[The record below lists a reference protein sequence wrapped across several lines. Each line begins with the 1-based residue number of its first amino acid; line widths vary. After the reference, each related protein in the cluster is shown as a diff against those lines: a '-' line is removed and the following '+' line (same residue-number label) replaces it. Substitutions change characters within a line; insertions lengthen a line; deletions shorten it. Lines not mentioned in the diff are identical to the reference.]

1 MDRSSNLSATLRK
14 YLITLIDVMSW
25 KVALA
30 LGLMVSLSLTEGI
43 SLLMLIPLLQLVG
56 LDVQQGTLGRIA
68 EFVSSIFATI
78 RMQPT
83 LIAVLGLYILIVV
96 IHSLLKR
103 WENSV
108 SLTLQYEF
116 VVTLRQRLYRAI
128 ANTNWLFF
136 VRHRSSDFTH
146 ALTIEMERV
155 GAATY
160 YILNLLATAIVAIT
174 YVLFALKLSAV
185 TTGLVFLCGGAL
197 VLLLKGKI
205 KIAHVTGEGLSEAM
219 SSLYAAVSEHLSGM
233 KIAKSY
239 GVEDRHADI
248 FGKLTEQVRSMYTRT
263 VENQAEVNYWF
274 NIGSVIILSLILYI
288 SFEVLSMPTAG
299 VLLLLFLFA
308 RIMPKFSSI
317 QQSFQS
323 IINLLPS
330 FTNIMEMQQRCEKA
344 AEPKTDRM
352 EKFNLQHGIRFEG
365 VTFSY
370 DDQGSTP
377 VIRNLDFVIKAGET
391 TAIVGPSGAGKSTI
405 ADLLMGLIVPGQGLI
420 LIDGIELSPQRMKAW
435 RDQIGYVPQDTFLFH
450 DTLRSNLLWAKPD
463 AKEQEINQALRFA
476 AAEEFVSG
484 LSKGSDTILGDR
496 GVLVSGGERQRLA
509 LARALLRK
517 PSLLILDEAT
527 SSLDSENE
535 KRIQN
540 AVEKLHGKMTILV
553 ISHRLSTIRGADVIH
568 VIEEGNLIESGTWDE
583 LISKENGRFSAL
595 CRAQG
600 VE

>member
-1 MDRSSNLSATLRK
+1 
-14 YLITLIDVMSW
+14 
-25 KVALA
+25 
-30 LGLMVSLSLTEGI
+30 
-43 SLLMLIPLLQLVG
+43 
-56 LDVQQGTLGRIA
+56 
-68 EFVSSIFATI
+68 
-78 RMQPT
+78 
-83 LIAVLGLYILIVV
+83 
-96 IHSLLKR
+96 
-103 WENSV
+103 
-108 SLTLQYEF
+108 
-116 VVTLRQRLYRAI
+116 
-128 ANTNWLFF
+128 
-136 VRHRSSDFTH
+136 
-146 ALTIEMERV
+146 
-155 GAATY
+155 
-160 YILNLLATAIVAIT
+160 
-174 YVLFALKLSAV
+174 
-185 TTGLVFLCGGAL
+185 
-197 VLLLKGKI
+197 
-205 KIAHVTGEGLSEAM
+205 
-219 SSLYAAVSEHLSGM
+219 
-233 KIAKSY
+233 
-239 GVEDRHADI
+239 
-248 FGKLTEQVRSMYTRT
+248 MYTRT

-274 NIGSVIILSLILYI
+274 NIGSVLILSLILYI